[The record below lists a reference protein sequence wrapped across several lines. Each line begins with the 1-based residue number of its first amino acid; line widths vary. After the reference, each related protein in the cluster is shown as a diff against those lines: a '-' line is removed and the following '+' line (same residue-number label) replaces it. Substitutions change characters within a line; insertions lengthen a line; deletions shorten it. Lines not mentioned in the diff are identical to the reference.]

1 MDTATRQLVIGG
13 IDMSSEIPL
22 MGTTEEQLS
31 IVNEAIYAILKGGQS
46 YKIGTRQLQR
56 ADLSLLMDM
65 QLKLQSKIAN
75 SGRSSLLND
84 TVVAVFDGR

>member
-1 MDTATRQLVIGG
+1 MEN
-13 IDMSSEIPL
+13 EITL
-22 MGTTEEQLS
+22 MGTPEEQLG
-31 IVNEAIYAILKGGQS
+31 IVNDAIYAILKGGQS

-65 QLKLQSKIAN
+65 QLKLQSRIAN
-75 SGRSSLLND
+75 NSRSTLLAD

>member
-1 MDTATRQLVIGG
+1 
-13 IDMSSEIPL
+13 MSNEIPL
-22 MGTTEEQLS
+22 MGTPEEQLG

-75 SGRSSLLND
+75 SGRSSLLMIRLWLYLM
-84 TVVAVFDGR
+84 GGS